1 MVEPA
6 NVIYMFRL
14 SVIASFMVLAGCSAS
29 PLFVERS
36 QLRGTYAEV
45 PRDARGEP
53 LWAAIGP
60 MPEGAVAVARR
71 PERSKDALAS
81 FNR

>member
-1 MVEPA
+1 MMRA
-6 NVIYMFRL
+6 CLLISGLYL
-14 SVIASFMVLAGCSAS
+14 GGCAAS

-36 QLRGTYAEV
+36 ELRGTYAEV

-53 LWAAIGP
+53 LWAAIKP

-71 PERSKDALAS
+71 PVEDRQALAG
-81 FNR
+81 RP